1 MAAQITHA
9 LAGEA
14 ALRAATAPS
23 ADEAHADPGTV
34 AAPEPDTFFRLGC
47 QGPDLFYHGQ
57 RSRPVSISLG
67 TLVHRRGFGR
77 LARALVAD
85 AAAAADADWTTF
97 VLGFLTH
104 AAVDRASHPFIVWFS
119 GWHDPLRP
127 ESVRYAG
134 CHAFLERA
142 LDAILLERR
151 LGIAPS
157 RWSLAERLLP
167 PGGVPRSFAAR
178 LASVLRAA
186 YPERLAADALLERR
200 VANAFIDSEG
210 FYRFT
215 DPAAVSLSEAA
226 LAPWASLDPEAGRRA
241 VAVLYPEGGLGDLD
255 IANLRRLPWGHPC
268 DPSRVDAR
276 DWFQLVGDAEAEAA
290 ALLRLVLGILR
301 SAAAGAT
308 LPELEPGL
316 EALERAAGNGTLN
329 VGGAD
334 GKAAKP
340 VACAPLPLSELMEA
354 EFRVRRERIRR

>member
-1 MAAQITHA
+1 MASQITHA

-14 ALRAATAPS
+14 AL
-23 ADEAHADPGTV
+23 V
-34 AAPEPDTFFRLGC
+34 AASKTSALPAPGPELGTFFRLGC

-85 AAAAADADWTTF
+85 ALRIPEPAWNAF

-104 AAVDRASHPFIVWFS
+104 AAVDRSSHPFIVWFS
-119 GWHDPLRP
+119 GWHDPSRP
-127 ESVRYAG
+127 ETARYLG

-142 LDAILLERR
+142 LDAALLEGR
-151 LGIAPS
+151 LGLQP
-157 RWSLAERLLP
+157 RGWSIAERLLP
-167 PGGVPRSFAAR
+167 SGGVPRQFAAR
-178 LASVLRAA
+178 LASALRAA
-186 YPERLAADALLERR
+186 YPERLAADTLLERR

-255 IANLRRLPWGHPC
+255 IANRRRLPWAHPC
-268 DPSRVDAR
+268 DLSRVDAR
-276 DWFQLVGDAEAEAA
+276 DWFQLVEAAEAEAA
-290 ALLRLVLGILR
+290 GVLALALGILDASR
-301 SAAAGAT
+301 PDP
-308 LPELEPGL
+308 PELDS
-316 EALERAAGNGTLN
+316 LERAVGNGTLN

-334 GKAAKP
+334 GKAARP
-340 VACAPLPLSELMEA
+340 VACSPLPLPELMEA
-354 EFRVRRERIRR
+354 EFRVRRERLRGSPRRG

>member
-9 LAGEA
+9 LAGET
-14 ALRAATAPS
+14 ALRAAS
-23 ADEAHADPGTV
+23 ASPVVDEADGA
-34 AAPEPDTFFRLGC
+34 FFRLGC

-67 TLVHRRGFGR
+67 TLVHRRGSGR
-77 LARALVAD
+77 LARALLAD
-85 AAAAADADWTTF
+85 ALRDPEPTWTAF

-119 GWHDPLRP
+119 GWDDPSRP
-127 ESVRYAG
+127 ETARYRG

-142 LDAILLERR
+142 LDAVLLERR
-151 LGIAPS
+151 LGLAPS
-157 RWSLAERLLP
+157 RWSIAKRLIP
-167 PGGVPRSFAAR
+167 PGGVPRGFATR
-178 LASVLRAA
+178 LAAGLRAA
-186 YPERLAADALLERR
+186 YPERLAADPLLERR

-255 IANLRRLPWGHPC
+255 IANRRRLPWAHPC
-268 DPSRVDAR
+268 DPSRVDER
-276 DWFQLVGDAEAEAA
+276 DWFQLVEAAETEAA
-290 ALLRLVLGILR
+290 AVLVLALGALEASR
-301 SAAAGAT
+301 SGA
-308 LPELEPGL
+308 PEPDITARLD
-316 EALERAAGNGTLN
+316 ALERAVGDGTLN
-329 VGGAD
+329 VGDAS

-340 VACAPLPLSELMEA
+340 MACSPLPLSELMEA
-354 EFRVRRERIRR
+354 EFRVRRDRLHGIRRRG